1 MTNLSNSKQN
11 FSTQLGNILK
21 TLIILIMLS
30 GLANIFIQEKKTELK
45 KASQQLISSIY
56 GNPTLVMEGGNPYI
70 RALMRTISASES
82 NYINPYHVIYSGK
95 YVTDL
100 SKHPNQCITIL
111 NGPNEGKCTTASG
124 RYQFLN
130 TTWAEKAAQYHP
142 NPSKFLLWKDY
153 SFEPRYQDQVLY
165 NWLTDSTAWN
175 EDITQLLETGKIDR
189 VLELL
194 SPTWTSLGYGI
205 EDNTMT
211 QHLPQIYHKL
221 LKEELE
227 KVIHN

>member
-1 MTNLSNSKQN
+1 MANLSNSKQN
-11 FSTQLGNILK
+11 FSAQPNNINILK

-30 GLANIFIQEKKTELK
+30 GLVNVFIQEKKTQLK
-45 KASQQLISSIY
+45 KAGQHIISSIY
-56 GNPTLVMEGGNPYI
+56 GSPPLVMKGGNPYI

-82 NYINPYHVIYSGK
+82 NYLNPYHVIYSGK

-100 SKHPNQCITIL
+100 SKHPNLCIKIT

-130 TTWAEKAAQYHP
+130 TTWSEKAAQYHP
-142 NPSKFLLWKDY
+142 QPSKFLLWKEY
-153 SFEPRYQDQVLY
+153 SFEALYQDKVLY
-165 NWLTDSTAWN
+165 NWLTDSKAWN
-175 EDITQLLETGKIDR
+175 EDIIDLLEYGKIDQ

-194 SPTWTSLGYGI
+194 SSTWTSLGYGI
-205 EDNTMT
+205 EDNILT
-211 QHLPQIYHKL
+211 QNLPQIYQKL

-227 KVIHN
+227 KN

>member
-11 FSTQLGNILK
+11 FSAQLGNILK

-30 GLANIFIQEKKTELK
+30 GLLNIIIQEKKTQLK
-45 KASQQLISSIY
+45 KASQQIISSIY
-56 GNPTLVMEGGNPYI
+56 GSPPLVMEGGNPYV

-95 YVTDL
+95 YVKDL
-100 SKHPNQCITIL
+100 SKHPDLCITIV

-130 TTWAEKAAQYHP
+130 TTWAEKAAVYHP
-142 NPSKFLLWKDY
+142 NPSKFFLWKDY
-153 SFEPRYQDQVLY
+153 SFEPKYQDQVLY
-165 NWLTDSTAWN
+165 NWLTDSKAWN
-175 EDITQLLETGKIDR
+175 EDIAKLLEKGEIQR

-205 EDNTMT
+205 ENNMMT
-211 QHLPQIYHKL
+211 QHLPQIYQKL
-221 LKEELE
+221 LKEELQ
-227 KVIHN
+227 NN